1 MTTDPHEDWTMV
13 TVHNRL
19 LTVKLSD
26 PECEY
31 HLNIEVRDWLDENKI
46 WEWRESMD
54 WKILEEAPRPS
65 TIGWLRIYFKNEK
78 DAILFQLRWS

>member
-1 MTTDPHEDWTMV
+1 MTPVPYEDWTMI

-19 LTVKLSD
+19 LTVKLSV
-26 PECEY
+26 PLEY

-46 WEWRESMD
+46 WKWHQNMD
-54 WKILEEAPRPS
+54 WKILEEALGPS
-65 TIGWLRIYFKNEK
+65 TIGWFRIYFKNEK